1 MRTKMHIFFVLSQ
14 VYQCDLMNP
23 KQRLAT
29 NRKARRPE
37 RLVRAVLFVLLFT
50 ILGGLGFWFWEA
62 LTAQLQNPL
71 SLTFAFLVL
80 ASILFIFLD
89 RSMRIIAQTYFNNLV
104 RTITSG
110 FVTID
115 PIEVLENYIVE
126 LKDNTAKMNRQMHR
140 LRSQMH
146 VLEEEIVNNRKEI
159 EELMSRAQT
168 ARDAGDD
175 ADFTLQVRK
184 TGRLEESTEKLS
196 RLLKRMKS
204 VYAGL
209 SSMKKHSRNLSEDL
223 ADELELKRK
232 ERDAIRTSHSAM
244 EAAMELL
251 DDKGEATSEFDEAL
265 EDIADDVSRKV
276 GEMEHYMKLSDEFL
290 KTVDLQKGVLEDEGM
305 KKLEKWQ
312 SQLDK
317 SSSLELKQP
326 LGKSREKDLAETRPK
341 NDEYSKE

>member
-1 MRTKMHIFFVLSQ
+1 MHIFFVLSQ
-14 VYQCDLMNP
+14 VYQCDLMNQE
-23 KQRLAT
+23 QRLAT
-29 NRKARRPE
+29 KKKAQRPE
-37 RLVRAVLFVLLFT
+37 RIVRAVLFVLLFT
-50 ILGGLGFWFWEA
+50 VLGGLAFWFWEQ

-71 SLTFAFLVL
+71 GLTFVFISL
-80 ASILFIFLD
+80 AAILFIFFD
-89 RSMRIIAQTYFNNLV
+89 RSMRIIAQTYFNKLV
-104 RTITSG
+104 LKITSW

-126 LKDNTAKMNRQMHR
+126 LKENTAKMNRQLHR

-146 VLEEEIVNNRKEI
+146 VLEEEVVNNKKEI
-159 EELMSRAQT
+159 QDLMSRAQK
-168 ARDAGDD
+168 ARDASDD

-209 SSMKKHSRNLSEDL
+209 SSMKKHSRNLSEEL

-232 ERDAIRTSHSAM
+232 ERDAIQTSHSAM

-251 DDKGEATSEFDEAL
+251 DEKGETSSEFDEAL

-290 KTVDLQKGVLEDEGM
+290 KTVDLKNGVSEDEGM
-305 KKLEKWQ
+305 KKLEDWQ

-317 SSSLELKQP
+317 SSALKLKQP
-326 LGKSREKDLAETRPK
+326 LGKSMEK
-341 NDEYSKE
+341 EYAQNRAQDDSSSKE